1 MTLRKIWQAW
11 RTFWFEPK
19 SPLPIAIFR
28 IFFGI
33 LILQSVIV
41 HTLHATSFWYGNHGI
56 MSIDTVKQFFWFN
69 DPCFDLLPLFSYSE
83 QGISLFFTILTVA
96 AVCLTLGLFT
106 RLSAVIVCL
115 FLISMHHHQPYNIN
129 GGDSYL
135 RLASIFLAFS
145 SCGAMLSIDRLW
157 QRLMVYPPPSP
168 LCSPWAQRMVQVQLA
183 IVYWQTF
190 CCKIVGPQ
198 WLDGTAV
205 YYATRLDDMMRFGPS
220 MLLNNIWMCKL
231 LSWGTLF
238 IEFGMWSLVWLPEL
252 RYVFLAGALCLHL
265 GIDMTINLPV
275 FEWAFICSLVTFVY
289 PEDLSRFGGMIR
301 AYIAKLLGPPAV
313 LEYDPTFIPEAHLAS
328 IIEALDVFGRLTM
341 TEQEKDFAN
350 GNGSAQKRIPNLTLR
365 TKTQATTGYLVL
377 MGLSMRLPFFYIFTP
392 LILLLSPE
400 FLGPSALRWLGRI
413 WAERDARLFAT
424 TTVPALEV
432 PSDKVANP

>member
-1 MTLRKIWQAW
+1 MTLRKIWHVW

-33 LILQSVIV
+33 LILQSVLI
-41 HTLHATSFWYGNHGI
+41 HTLPATSFWYGNHGL
-56 MSIDTVKQFFWFN
+56 MSIDTVKEFFWFN
-69 DPCFDLLPLFSYSE
+69 DPCFDLLPLFSYSD
-83 QGISLFFTILTVA
+83 QGISLFFTILTA
-96 AVCLTLGLFT
+96 ASVCLTLGLFT

-145 SCGAMLSIDRLW
+145 SCGAMLSLDRLW
-157 QRLMVYPPPSP
+157 QRLLVYPAPNP

-205 YYATRLDDMMRFGPS
+205 YYATRLDDMMKFGPS

-231 LSWGTLF
+231 LSWGTLL

-252 RYVFLAGALCLHL
+252 RYFFLVGALFLHL

-301 AYIAKLLGPPAV
+301 GYITKVFGQPDSLM
-313 LEYDPTFIPEAHLAS
+313 YDPTFIPEAHLVS
-328 IIEALDVFGRLTM
+328 VIEALDVFGRLKM
-341 TEQEKDFAN
+341 TEHIKDLAN
-350 GNGSAQKRIPNLTLR
+350 GNATAQKRIPDLTIK
-365 TKTQATTGYLVL
+365 TKAGTITGYRALI
-377 MGLSMRLPFFYIFTP
+377 GLSTRLPLLYIFSP
-392 LILLLSPE
+392 LL
-400 FLGPSALRWLGRI
+400 FLMSAEPIGPAALRWLGNLWSKRH
-413 WAERDARLFAT
+413 AQLFT
-424 TTVPALEV
+424 TPLVQALEAQ
-432 PSDKVANP
+432 SQ